1 MGQPPSDSPSPST
14 GPPDRQ
20 SLRLL
25 ERHFD
30 SESLVSATT
39 FEPTVHGPRLLRVEM
54 DTEAYP
60 ESVTTA
66 RLDVRWF
73 TTGDFSLHYVEEHEH
88 EDRWECRWD
97 RHPNPHNARLHFHQP
112 PAGTAVVDLELPSTH
127 PLELHSTVLTAIRR
141 RIETLWQSD

>member
-20 SLRLL
+20 ILRLL
-25 ERHFD
+25 ERHLD
-30 SESLVSATT
+30 AESLVSATT
-39 FEPTVHGPRLLRVEM
+39 FEPTFHGPRLLRVEM

-73 TTGDFSLHYVEEHEH
+73 TTGDFSLHYVEAHEQG
-88 EDRWECRWD
+88 DRWECRWD

-112 PAGTAVVDLELPSTH
+112 PAGTAVTDLELPSTH